1 MEMWQFW
8 WEIVCSLRP
17 AFSRQ
22 QTFLWFASVFAGMMV
37 RQDKAGVSSFVRCL
51 GLHERYYDRLL
62 DFFHSDGV
70 NRQTLMKAWTRVVL
84 SIGKCHRFNGR
95 PVLVADGIKA
105 PKEGRKMPSVKLLHQ
120 EAGSNSK
127 PEYIMGHSCQAVAI
141 LCRACATFFAVPL
154 TVEIHEGLV
163 FSNRDSRTLYDKL
176 NRLIASLSI
185 SEPFYL
191 IADAY
196 YACAKTAQA
205 LLNSGNHLI
214 SRVRSNAVAFHVAP
228 DVKQRKR
235 GRPKKY
241 GRKVRLRHLFEHED
255 RFTLARSPVER
266 ESGITLKYLV
276 KDLIWKPAGMV
287 VRFVLVIHPTHG
299 RTIFISTDLTLN
311 GLQIIELY
319 SLRFKIEQTF
329 KQAIHSIGAYG
340 YHFWMKAMDP
350 IRRNDGDQ
358 YLHWKADKYR
368 AAIRRKM
375 NAYHLYLQVGA
386 IAQGFLQCL
395 AATQPENVWAS
406 FRSWLRTIRPG
417 TPPSEQVT
425 ALAMSNTLSE
435 YIANSKCP
443 SIWRKFLADKR
454 DPIRTRMPFARTG

>member
-8 WEIVCSLRP
+8 REIVCSLRP

-95 PVLVADGIKA
+95 PVLIADGIKA

-141 LCRACATFFAVPL
+141 LCHACATFFAVPL
-154 TVEIHEGLV
+154 TVEIHEDLV
-163 FSNRDSRTLYDKL
+163 FSNPDSRTLYDKL
-176 NRLIASLSI
+176 NRLIASLST

-266 ESGITLKYLV
+266 ESGITLKYFV

-287 VRFVLVIHPTHG
+287 VRFVLVIHP
-299 RTIFISTDLTLN
+299 
-311 GLQIIELY
+311 Q
-319 SLRFKIEQTF
+319 
-329 KQAIHSIGAYG
+329 
-340 YHFWMKAMDP
+340 
-350 IRRNDGDQ
+350 
-358 YLHWKADKYR
+358 
-368 AAIRRKM
+368 
-375 NAYHLYLQVGA
+375 
-386 IAQGFLQCL
+386 
-395 AATQPENVWAS
+395 
-406 FRSWLRTIRPG
+406 
-417 TPPSEQVT
+417 
-425 ALAMSNTLSE
+425 
-435 YIANSKCP
+435 
-443 SIWRKFLADKR
+443 
-454 DPIRTRMPFARTG
+454 ARTNNFYLD